1 MYIRIN
7 IILIKLLIYKGCDS
21 MNTKQNKT
29 SRITVNNYFKSKDKE
44 KIKENVNIAFAYI
57 LNHKSL

>member
-1 MYIRIN
+1 M
-7 IILIKLLIYKGCDS
+7 D
-21 MNTKQNKT
+21 TKQTKT